1 MANVENSNTF
11 FIDTVAAD
19 AVATTTGNLSGQNLR
34 VAYIVVTAT
43 ASPGIL
49 NLRDILTDVNKIE
62 LRVDTINTT
71 ERFNFAET
79 PLVFPN
85 GIHPETVTDCKATV
99 VLKKTSQ

>member
-1 MANVENSNTF
+1 MANIINSNTF
-11 FIDTVAAD
+11 FIDTAAAD
-19 AVATTTGNLSGQNLR
+19 AVATTTGNFPGSNLK
-34 VAYIVVTAT
+34 VAYITVTAT
-43 ASPGIL
+43 AAPATL

-85 GIHPETVTDCKATV
+85 GIHPETVTDCRATV